1 MSVTFFFN
9 KWNKW
14 VEEQRLWI
22 YIYIYDRTWSK
33 YSKAFSESKSESD
46 LNFSCLQKLKAKK
59 IISAWFICRNLFG
72 DIGVSKTYQQEQVF
86 NYEVFNK

>member
-1 MSVTFFFN
+1 MIELEVNIQKHSV
-9 KWNKW
+9 KVK
-14 VEEQRLWI
+14 V
-22 YIYIYDRTWSK
+22 
-33 YSKAFSESKSESD
+33 SD

-59 IISAWFICRNLFG
+59 KKISAWFICRNLFG